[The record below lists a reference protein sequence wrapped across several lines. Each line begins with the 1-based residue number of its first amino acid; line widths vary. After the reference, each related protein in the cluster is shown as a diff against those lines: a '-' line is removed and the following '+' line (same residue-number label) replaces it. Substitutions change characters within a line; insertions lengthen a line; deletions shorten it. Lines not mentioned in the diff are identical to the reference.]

1 MYGVALATVLAGG
14 FSAPAWDD
22 GDGTRR
28 SLEELKRSVEK
39 LRKEQHEQQVEG
51 LEQTIKQLR
60 SEKTDEK
67 IDEVRRAVEERRR
80 EHRGAHHGPRF
91 RMEGPWRFWM
101 ERGPSRFRMRGG
113 PPRRP
118 MPRAAAAPRHRAV
131 VRVSLPA
138 NATLFANDR
147 EVPLAARQTTFVT
160 PELEPGQPYYYD
172 FRVRVKRDGQTMT
185 RTKRVPVRPGSVVRL
200 SYDEMTPAG
209 GS

>member
-28 SLEELKRSVEK
+28 SLEELKRAVEQ
-39 LRKEQHEQQVEG
+39 LRKAQHEQQVEG
-51 LEQTIKQLR
+51 LKQTIQELR
-60 SEKTDEK
+60 SEITDEK

-80 EHRGAHHGPRF
+80 EDRRARPGPRF
-91 RMEGPWRFWM
+91 WMEGPWRFRM

-113 PPRRP
+113 PPRRT
-118 MPRAAAAPRHRAV
+118 MPRAAPPGRRAL

-147 EVPLAARQTTFVT
+147 EVPLAARQSTFVT

-185 RTKRVPVRPGSVVRL
+185 RTKRVAVRPGAVVRL